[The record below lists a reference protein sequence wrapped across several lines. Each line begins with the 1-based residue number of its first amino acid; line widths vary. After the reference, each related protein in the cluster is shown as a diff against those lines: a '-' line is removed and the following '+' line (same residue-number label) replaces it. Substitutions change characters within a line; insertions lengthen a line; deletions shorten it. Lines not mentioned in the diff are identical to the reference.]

1 MEQEKKEE
9 IGGIKGALKEAFG
22 FLCYLV
28 VVLLLTFLV
37 VEFVGQRTVVS
48 GSSMEETLT
57 DGDNLIVDK
66 IIYRFGEP
74 RRFDII
80 VFEYQKEENTF
91 YIKRVIGLPGET
103 VQIAE
108 DGTIYINGEELE
120 ESYGRAI
127 MKDAGIAREP
137 IQLKEDEYFVLGDN
151 RNCSRDSRDS
161 EVGPVKIDWILGK
174 AWLRVYPFDNFE
186 VLGHGEE

>member
-28 VVLLLTFLV
+28 LVLLLTFLV

-48 GSSMEETLT
+48 GSSMEATLT

-66 IIYRFGEP
+66 LSYRFKEP
-74 RRFDII
+74 ERFDIV

-108 DGTIYINGEELE
+108 DGTIYINGKELE
-120 ESYGRAI
+120 ESYGREVI
-127 MKDAGIAREP
+127 KDGGIATEL

-151 RNCSRDSRDS
+151 RNCSRDSRDH
-161 EVGPVKIDWILGK
+161 EVGPVKKSWMLGK
-174 AWLRVYPFDNFE
+174 ACLRIYPLTFFE
-186 VLGHGEE
+186 